1 VNLTIT
7 GGLMIVYAAWLFMR
21 ARNRRLL
28 QALVFF
34 SSFSATAVINFSNYG
49 MAPAIVFA
57 GFLFL
62 SKLVSGEALRPVRV
76 GRDFL
81 ILNLL
86 VACFA
91 VTSVLS
97 LLINGGLHSLV
108 FMQITQTAYVVFGVG
123 VTLLIA
129 IDFAQ
134 PERLEDAIRALRAGA
149 VFIALWGVVQ
159 AACFYSGIPYPALLF
174 NNSTSHFAD
183 MFDQHANALIRI
195 ASVAVEPSFMAS
207 SLMIFGTFGA
217 TLIITEPGFRTRG
230 WIGSV
235 ALVLLVVAAS
245 TSTNGYFGL
254 AVLTLLLGLRK
265 PGLTLAIG
273 IGASLIGTIA
283 LTLSPSF
290 ATAIYFFTFGKASTS
305 SYMDRA
311 QSVADAFNA
320 FLQQPWFG
328 MGWGSMTSF
337 SIVSLMLASVGL
349 VGASIFAAAVIATIL
364 SSRAARLSPMAANE
378 WRLRG
383 YAAGAENA
391 MMVYLAQAI
400 VAGFKFV
407 VVDFWCLWALAI
419 AIPSCLVCTCLSGER
434 LRRAQPY
441 QIVQDPGTRRPAAVT
456 KTA

>member
-1 VNLTIT
+1 MNLTIT
-7 GGLMIVYAAWLFMR
+7 GGFMIVYGAWLFMR

-57 GFLFL
+57 GFVLL

-86 VACFA
+86 VAGFGA
-91 VTSVLS
+91 VSLLS

-108 FMQITQTAYVVFGVG
+108 FLQLTQTAYVVFGVG
-123 VTLLIA
+123 VTLLVA
-129 IDFAQ
+129 VDFAQ
-134 PERLEDAIRALRAGA
+134 PEPLEDAIRALRAGA

-159 AACFYSGIPYPALLF
+159 AACFYGGITYPAFLF

-195 ASVAVEPSFMAS
+195 ASVAVEPSFMAN

-217 TLIITEPGFRTRG
+217 TLIVTEPAFRTRG
-230 WIGSV
+230 WVGSV

-245 TSTNGYFGL
+245 TSTTGYFGL
-254 AVLTLLLGLRK
+254 AVMTLLLGLRK
-265 PGLTLAIG
+265 PGLTLAICA
-273 IGASLIGTIA
+273 GAGLAGAVA
-283 LTLSPSF
+283 LTLWPSF
-290 ATAIYFFTFGKASTS
+290 AAAVYLFTFGKTSTF

-311 QSVADAFNA
+311 QSVTDAFNA
-320 FLQQPWFG
+320 FLQQPWI
-328 MGWGSMTSF
+328 GWGWGAFSSF
-337 SIVSLMLASVGL
+337 SLISTLLAAVGL
-349 VGASIFAAAVIATIL
+349 VGTGIFAGAVIATIL
-364 SSRAARLSPMAANE
+364 SSRAARLSPVAVNQ

-391 MMVYLAQAI
+391 MMVYLAQCI

-419 AIPSCLVCTCLSGER
+419 AIPSCLVCTSLSAER
-434 LRRAQPY
+434 LRRAEPY
-441 QIVQDPGTRRPAAVT
+441 PIAQNPGTRRPAAVT
-456 KTA
+456 TRV